1 MKLSAIQN
9 WKKLGRQDPY
19 YGVLTDEKYR
29 AKNITDQDI
38 KEFFMSGEIFV
49 KESANRIKSLF
60 NQSLEECSILDFGCG
75 VGRLAIPFAR
85 LSGKKVMGL
94 DVSPEI
100 IDKANGHKKAMG
112 ITNLELKV
120 FDGASLPPLPS
131 FDFINSYIVFQH
143 IEPSLGYPLLR
154 QLLEKLNPGGII
166 QFQITYGHSLPKL
179 KYWNFLL
186 RGKVPV
192 YNYVYSLLKN
202 GRLGAE
208 AVMQMNHYS
217 PEKLFNLFS
226 KHSTQVHVE
235 FTNHGGH
242 LGAFYLLKKNV

>member
-19 YGVLTDEKYR
+19 FGVLADEKYR
-29 AKNITDQDI
+29 SKNISDQDL
-38 KEFFMSGEIFV
+38 KEFFMSGELFV
-49 KESANRIKSLF
+49 QESEKRIRLLF
-60 NQSLEECSILDFGCG
+60 DQSLEECSILDFGCG
-75 VGRLAIPFAR
+75 VGRLAIPFAG
-85 LSGKKVMGL
+85 LSHKNVMGL
-94 DVSPEI
+94 DVSPEVI
-100 IDKANGHKKAMG
+100 AKANMRKMDMG

-154 QLLEKLNPGGII
+154 QLLEKLKPGGIL
-166 QFQITYGHSLPKL
+166 QVQITYGHRLPKL

-186 RGKVPV
+186 RGKVPF
-192 YNYVYSLLKN
+192 YNYVHSFLKT

-217 PEKLFNLFS
+217 PDKLFDLFS
-226 KHSTQVHVE
+226 EYATGIHVE

-242 LGAFYLLKKNV
+242 LGAYYLMKKNV